1 MRSTFTVRRIVRAA
15 AIIVGLVAG
24 IVLAPLILAAMFT
37 LRNEDLPEGMI
48 ALAAPLLLVP
58 LAITAAVRPRLG
70 GQLLTTAAALSA
82 TAYLWSLMAVPG
94 SAMEEVAA
102 MLGLYAAICGLGVAF
117 WWSGSRT

>member
-48 ALAAPLLLVP
+48 ALAAPLLLEGG
-58 LAITAAVRPRLG
+58 AYDGQGVRH
-70 GQLLTTAAALSA
+70 
-82 TAYLWSLMAVPG
+82 
-94 SAMEEVAA
+94 E
-102 MLGLYAAICGLGVAF
+102 
-117 WWSGSRT
+117 